1 MRSKQLLELI
11 AKRLDA
17 IERNV
22 DRIELATLVRE
33 PGNASSV
40 DAYSGLRK
48 QVIAATSERTAHL
61 AQLSQVDVA
70 LRDGVV
76 AEQLAPLV
84 DEWLRQSDLERSE
97 DVSRSELF
105 QIVGGEGPVLVVIQP
120 AYVDRV
126 TGRIV
131 RQGSARREQA
141 SATTDTAAVL
151 ESKPTLETSA
161 PEGELL

>member
-33 PGNASSV
+33 PGNATSV

-48 QVIAATSERTAHL
+48 QVVAAASERMAHL

-70 LRDGVV
+70 VRDGVV
-76 AEQLAPLV
+76 AEQLVPLV

-97 DVSRSELF
+97 DVGRSELF
-105 QIVGGEGPVLVVIQP
+105 QIVAGEGPVVVVIQP
-120 AYVDRV
+120 SYVDRV

-131 RQGSARREQA
+131 RQGLARREQYA
-141 SATTDTAAVL
+141 DSSNAESPSGL
-151 ESKPTLETSA
+151 EPSLEASA
-161 PEGELL
+161 PEGESL

>member
-11 AKRLDA
+11 ANRLDA

-33 PGNASSV
+33 PGNATSV

-48 QVIAATSERTAHL
+48 QVIAATSERMAHL

-70 LRDGVV
+70 VRDGVV
-76 AEQLAPLV
+76 AEQLVPLV
-84 DEWLRQSDLERSE
+84 DEWLRQSDVERSE
-97 DVSRSELF
+97 DVGRSELF
-105 QIVGGEGPVLVVIQP
+105 QIVAGEGPVLVLIQP

-131 RQGSARREQA
+131 RQGLARREQHPDSTRTDPVSEPDSTLDA
-141 SATTDTAAVL
+141 ST
-151 ESKPTLETSA
+151 
-161 PEGELL
+161 PEGETL